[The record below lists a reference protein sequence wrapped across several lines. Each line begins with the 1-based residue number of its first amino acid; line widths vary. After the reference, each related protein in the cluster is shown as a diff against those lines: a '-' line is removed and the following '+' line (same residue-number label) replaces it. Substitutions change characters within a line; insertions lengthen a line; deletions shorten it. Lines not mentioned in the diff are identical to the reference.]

1 MSQSPF
7 SEGRHAIAQNVDART
22 ASLLN
27 RLATRRQSSPLL
39 TSSNLGRASSDSA
52 PGSPGAGAQSRVGSV
67 LAMNRASSPATS
79 VPIASRGG
87 IDKGPALQQFPSS
100 SRAPALSFPAKSQAP
115 AGSSAIGIQGRLVNL
130 QVGGAAGKA
139 PSPGFRLPSSSS
151 TLADEERSSPVFG
164 RVCALPP
171 FRIFRSLLRFPSLAF
186 LPGHHPLIL
195 MLLSLFHSRPP
206 SRSHLCSHKR
216 LPPSPSRRT
225 ACPTRRRTPARPARR
240 RPSSSAP
247 RRRRRQ
253 TRSASTWTA
262 ASRIQARRP
271 LHARDIIYIYMG
283 RERER
288 ERDRDRD
295 RDRVRQRETERQRC
309 HVPGLRNP

>member
-206 SRSHLCSHKR
+206 SRSHLCSHKG
-216 LPPSPSRRT
+216 SRH
-225 ACPTRRRTPARPARR
+225 RRAGGQPVRPAVGP
-240 RPSSSAP
+240 RPGRPGAGRPHPLQGGEGGKPGAP
-247 RRRRRQ
+247 Q
-253 TRSASTWTA
+253 PGPPQVVSK
-262 ASRIQARRP
+262 
-271 LHARDIIYIYMG
+271 RDAPYMHG
-283 RERER
+283 I
-288 ERDRDRD
+288 
-295 RDRVRQRETERQRC
+295 
-309 HVPGLRNP
+309 